1 MLVPVIETVGVAA
14 YPTPLFVI
22 VKSTIP
28 KSDCSTAA
36 VAAAPT
42 PPPPVIVTNGGVVY
56 PIPAFVNNILS
67 IENNPASCCCYCNS
81 SCIYITNTKWSS

>member
-1 MLVPVIETVGVAA
+1 MLAPVIVTIGFEP

-28 KSDCSTAA
+28 KSVNSTAA

-42 PPPPVIVTNGGVVY
+42 PPPPVIVTNGACV
-56 PIPAFVNNILS
+56 
-67 IENNPASCCCYCNS
+67 
-81 SCIYITNTKWSS
+81 